1 MERCHAFT
9 IKKNHSDIKKTCTE
23 LRNCFNEK
31 RQRGSI
37 IKIISP
43 TFISVNSHIKA
54 AHYILLIKP
63 RIIEPYFK
71 MQEYE
76 SRFVL
81 FTETW
86 VWTSVA

>member
-9 IKKNHSDIKKTCTE
+9 IKKTIKISKKTCTE

-31 RQRGSI
+31 RQCGSI

-63 RIIEPYFK
+63 RIIEPDFK

>member
-9 IKKNHSDIKKTCTE
+9 IKKNIKISKKTCTE

-31 RQRGSI
+31 RQCGSI

-63 RIIEPYFK
+63 RIIEPDFK